1 LQCGSVQHH
10 SSPSLQDYPLP
21 KPTDQDDRVNQAAYL
36 ARDTAP
42 DIDVVLI
49 THYPDVETLDTVRP
63 GETDL

>member
-1 LQCGSVQHH
+1 V
-10 SSPSLQDYPLP
+10 P

-49 THYPDVETLDTVRP
+49 THYPDVETLDAVRP